1 MKNHE
6 YANIFPMMTD
16 DELSSLVEDIKTN
29 GQSEPIVMLEG
40 KILDGRNRYR
50 ACEIAG
56 VSAKFRQFTG
66 SDPLGFV
73 ISHNLHRRHLTESQR
88 AMVAAK
94 WAGLKHGGTGA
105 NQYKRAESPI
115 GDSAKQSETKT
126 RDEAA
131 KLLSVGTSSIDRAKK
146 VIKGGISLLQDMVQ
160 CGDVSISAASEVA
173 KMDKDKQIEIVSG
186 GAAAVKKAAKKSKE
200 SREPLRARSEK
211 YSAESQWAAA
221 EKALEKIPQSDPS
234 LTVVMNQAIQYC
246 QSRIHQQNQPSK

>member
-73 ISHNLHRRHLTESQR
+73 VSHNLHRRHLTESQR

-94 WAGLKHGGTGA
+94 WAGLKKGDVSTQRSGP
-105 NQYKRAESPI
+105 PI
-115 GDSAKQSETKT
+115 GGPQSETKT